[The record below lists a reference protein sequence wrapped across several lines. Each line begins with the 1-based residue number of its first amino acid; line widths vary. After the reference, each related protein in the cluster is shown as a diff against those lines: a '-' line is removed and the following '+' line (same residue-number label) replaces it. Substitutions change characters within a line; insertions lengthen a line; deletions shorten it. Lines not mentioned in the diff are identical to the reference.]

1 MILMAFQGEDMYYRM
16 LDVIQL
22 NVSETGAEGS
32 DETFRMKNA
41 VTAFGDDVSVTY
53 KGSEINVHEDSGY

>member
-1 MILMAFQGEDMYYRM
+1 MMSQDLIK
-16 LDVIQL
+16 L
-22 NVSETGAEGS
+22 NASETGAEGS

-41 VTAFGDDVSVTY
+41 VTAFGADVSATY